1 MSSADEKRQSI
12 LDAATTQFSQYG
24 FRKTSMEDI
33 AREAGL
39 SRPSLYSYFANKEDV
54 FRGVSQ
60 QLSEDAFRNAQIALT
75 SNRGKFSIGQRIEMA
90 LKDFSV
96 SLYRRL
102 HESNHGE
109 ELMDEN
115 NRLCGDVAQ
124 RTYADFEAILAAEL
138 EYAMRDEYL
147 DLSFA
152 DITAREAAEIIR
164 YGAIGL
170 KTGARDV
177 NHYQKRV
184 ERFVRVYFAGLEAPV
199 EA

>member
-1 MSSADEKRQSI
+1 MSSTDEKRRTI
-12 LDAATTQFSQYG
+12 LNAATTQFSQYG

-33 AREAGL
+33 AREAGI
-39 SRPSLYSYFANKEDV
+39 SRPSLYSYFENKEDV

-60 QLSEDAFRNAQIALT
+60 QLSEDAFRDAEDALT
-75 SNRGKFSIGQRIEMA
+75 GNRGKLFVGQRVEAA

-96 SLYRRL
+96 RLYRRL

-115 NRLCGDVAQ
+115 NRLCGDIAQ
-124 RTYADFEAILAAEL
+124 KTYADFEAILAAEL
-138 EYAMRDEYL
+138 EYAMREEYL
-147 DLSFA
+147 DLSSA
-152 DITAREAAEIIR
+152 EVTAKEAAEIIR

-170 KTGARDV
+170 KTGAKDV

-184 ERFVRVYFAGLEAPV
+184 ERFIRVYFAGLEAPV

>member
-1 MSSADEKRQSI
+1 MSSADAKRRNI

-33 AREAGL
+33 AGEAGI
-39 SRPSLYSYFANKEDV
+39 SRPSLYSYFENKEDV

-60 QLSEDAFRNAQIALT
+60 QLSEDAFRNAEVALT
-75 SNRGKFSIGQRIEMA
+75 GNRGKLPVGQRIEAA

-124 RTYADFEAILAAEL
+124 KTYAEFEAILAAEL
-138 EYAMRDEYL
+138 EYAIREEYL
-147 DLSFA
+147 DLSA
-152 DITAREAAEIIR
+152 AEVTAKEAAEIIR
-164 YGAIGL
+164 FGAIGL

-184 ERFVRVYFAGLEAPV
+184 ERFIRVYFAGLEAPV

>member
-1 MSSADEKRQSI
+1 MSSTDEKRRTI
-12 LDAATTQFSQYG
+12 LNAATTQFSQYG

-33 AREAGL
+33 AREAGI
-39 SRPSLYSYFANKEDV
+39 SRPSLYSYFENKEDV

-60 QLSEDAFRNAQIALT
+60 QLSEDAFRDAEDALT
-75 SNRGKFSIGQRIEMA
+75 GNRGKLFVGQRVEAA

-115 NRLCGDVAQ
+115 NRLCGDIAQ
-124 RTYADFEAILAAEL
+124 KTYTDFEAILAAEL
-138 EYAMRDEYL
+138 EYAMREEYL
-147 DLSFA
+147 DLSSA
-152 DITAREAAEIIR
+152 EVTAKEAAEIIR

-170 KTGARDV
+170 KTGAKDV

-184 ERFVRVYFAGLEAPV
+184 ERFIRVYFAGLEAPV